1 LHFSNI
7 FQKYSNFILF
17 LNTIFHFFS
26 KFYFEIFGNSQIM
39 HLNLY
44 NKTKETMRHTID
56 KQTYKYLFGILMFF
70 AVVLA
75 IITGM
80 LYIDLA
86 GFAPKTLTFSASL
99 FFMLIGISFWLRI
112 EYLKHYNLY
121 AYKARR
127 VPMWFTAGASM
138 IVGILILI

>member
-1 LHFSNI
+1 MF
-7 FQKYSNFILF
+7 
-17 LNTIFHFFS
+17 FHFFS
-26 KFYFEIFGNSQIM
+26 KFYSEIFGKSQIIG
-39 HLNLY
+39 LNLY
-44 NKTKETMRHTID
+44 NKTKEIMRHTID

-70 AVVLA
+70 AVILA
-75 IITGM
+75 LITGM

-99 FFMLIGISFWLRI
+99 FFMLVGVSFWLRI

-127 VPMWFTAGASM
+127 LPMWFTAGASM